1 MSVQAPRGQMGKI
14 ISFSAFSRGTGKS
27 TFLANMAVLLATRGR
42 RVGVVDLDESAP
54 TMHLLFGLRSQ
65 EMTFTLSD
73 YLAGHCP
80 ILETA
85 YEVTHPLRKR
95 GSGRIFLVPL
105 SVEPGQVPMA
115 LRVGLDMEM
124 LSNGLQELM
133 KMLALDLL
141 LIDGSSGLNELSL
154 TSLAMSD
161 VAALL
166 LRLDKRDYQGT
177 AVMVEMARKLEVPRL
192 ALVVNMVLPGFD
204 PEAVNSKVTET
215 YGCEVIAVLPH
226 SEDFAAVS
234 GSGLFVLQN
243 PDHPETA
250 ALRQVAHRLAR

>member
-1 MSVQAPRGQMGKI
+1 MSVRAPRGQMGKI
-14 ISFSAFSRGTGKS
+14 ISFNAFSRGTGKS

-73 YLAGHCP
+73 YLAGRCP

-133 KMLALDLL
+133 QMLALDLL
-141 LIDGSSGLNELSL
+141 GPAAGPQ
-154 TSLAMSD
+154 
-161 VAALL
+161 ALL
-166 LRLDKRDYQGT
+166 D
-177 AVMVEMARKLEVPRL
+177 
-192 ALVVNMVLPGFD
+192 
-204 PEAVNSKVTET
+204 
-215 YGCEVIAVLPH
+215 
-226 SEDFAAVS
+226 
-234 GSGLFVLQN
+234 VLQTL
-243 PDHPETA
+243 EQTA
-250 ALRQVAHRLAR
+250 HMRDILRSL

>member
-1 MSVQAPRGQMGKI
+1 MSKI

-27 TFLANMAVLLATRGR
+27 TLLANMTVLLATRGR

-80 ILETA
+80 IVETA

-105 SVEPGQVPMA
+105 SIEPGQVPMA
-115 LRVGLDMEM
+115 LRVGLDLEM

-154 TSLAMSD
+154 TALAMSD
-161 VAALL
+161 VAVLV

-177 AVMVEMARKLEVPRL
+177 AVMVDMARKLEVPRL

-204 PEAVNSKVTET
+204 LEAVSSKVTET

-226 SEDFAAVS
+226 FEDFAAVS
-234 GSGLFVLQN
+234 DSGLFVLQN
-243 PDHPETA
+243 PGRVETA
-250 ALRQVAHRLAR
+250 ALRQVAHRLAT

>member
-1 MSVQAPRGQMGKI
+1 MSIQTPRGQMGKI
-14 ISFSAFSRGTGKS
+14 ISFSAFSRGSGKS
-27 TFLANMAVLLATRGR
+27 SFLANMAVLLAAQGK
-42 RVGVVDLDESAP
+42 RVGVVDLDESEP
-54 TMHLLFGLRSQ
+54 TMHLLFGMRSQ

-73 YLAGHCP
+73 YLAGRCP

-95 GSGRIFLVPL
+95 GRARVFLVPL
-105 SVEPGQVPMA
+105 SVEPGVVPKA
-115 LRVGLDMEM
+115 LRVGLDMDM

-133 KMLALDLL
+133 KILALDLL

-177 AVMVEMARKLEVPRL
+177 AVMVELARKLEVPRL
-192 ALVVNMVLPGFD
+192 ALVVNMVMPGFD
-204 PEAVNSKVTET
+204 PEAVSSKVAAT
-215 YGCEVIAVLPH
+215 YGCEVIAVLPY
-226 SEDFAAVS
+226 SADFHAVS
-234 GSGLFVLQN
+234 GSGPFVLAN

-250 ALRQVAHRLAR
+250 AMRQVASRLAA